1 MRRLI
6 IMVFGLFAFVAA
18 GATAGGPPVVN
29 TTDHVINQPFT
40 DPGGIDCA
48 TGNASDIVGV
58 VSGVVH
64 TLVLANGSVYL
75 SGNFHGAA
83 TNDDLPTDGVP
94 EATTTFV
101 SHFGDIFFASGKEI
115 HTFGLHGEGTATA
128 TGEGFRFDA
137 VLHIVLDTDGTPK
150 VIKVRIVCR

>member
-6 IMVFGLFAFVAA
+6 IMIFGLLAFAAA

-29 TTDHVINQPFT
+29 TTEHVINQPFT

-48 TGNASDIVGV
+48 TGNPSDIAGV
-58 VSGVVH
+58 VSGVLH
-64 TLVLANGSVYL
+64 TLVLSNGSVHL
-75 SGNFHGAA
+75 SGTFHGTA

-94 EATTTFV
+94 EATATFV
-101 SHFGDIFFASGKEI
+101 SHFHDIFFASGREI
-115 HTFGLHGEGTATA
+115 HTFGLHGKGTATA
-128 TGEGFRFDA
+128 TGAGFSFDA
-137 VLHIVLDTDGTPK
+137 VLHIVLDPVGNPK